1 MAASGT
7 STTAAATEPKSSPV
21 EDPLVTPLRRLQVH
35 ERRPQNI
42 LTAYQLEDDQ
52 TISLV
57 SGHHVSGHRGDWV
70 LTRNNAVLDVLPEGR
85 FTQQYVPVDDS
96 AMILTGPDRSAL
108 EKVLGFGSTR
118 DSQTLTRAVINL
130 AGLKIGQLVIDFTP
144 QQWAE
149 LAHRAQKMR
158 LSVEELVKHLHR
170 KFTQD
175 IWTI

>member
-1 MAASGT
+1 M
-7 STTAAATEPKSSPV
+7 
-21 EDPLVTPLRRLQVH
+21 H
-35 ERRPQNI
+35 ERRPLDT

-52 TISLV
+52 ILQLV

-70 LTRNNAVLDVLPEGR
+70 ITRQNRVLDVLPDGR
-85 FTQQYVPVDDS
+85 FTQQYVPHDPGVMTIPGS
-96 AMILTGPDRSAL
+96 DRTTL

-118 DSQTLTRAVINL
+118 DSHTLTRAVINL
-130 AGLKIGQLVIDFTP
+130 AGLRIGKLEIDFTP

-149 LAHRAQKMR
+149 LAHRAKKMH
-158 LSVEELVKHLHR
+158 LTVEELVKHLHR